1 MIMGKEFLQTV
12 NGICIS
18 HVNIYVDAKI
28 YVSFFIKENQM
39 KTIATLIA
47 GLFAVTAFAAE
58 PVAPAAAP
66 AELKLPAKA
75 PSAPVKMDA
84 VTKQDKHDVAKP
96 VAKAEKPAKS
106 EDKAPVKADA
116 KAATPAATVA
126 PAAK

>member
-1 MIMGKEFLQTV
+1 MFKLGKKFLESV
-12 NGICIS
+12 NGICSS
-18 HVNIYVDAKI
+18 HVNIYVDAKFYI
-28 YVSFFIKENQM
+28 SFFIKEKQM

-58 PVAPAAAP
+58 PAAP

-75 PSAPVKMDA
+75 PAAPVKMDA

-96 VAKAEKPAKS
+96 AKS
-106 EDKAPVKADA
+106 EDKAPAKADT
-116 KAATPAATVA
+116 KAAAPATTVA

>member
-1 MIMGKEFLQTV
+1 LGKKFLESV
-12 NGICIS
+12 NGICSS
-18 HVNIYVDAKI
+18 HVNIYVDAKFYI
-28 YVSFFIKENQM
+28 SFFIKEKQM

-75 PSAPVKMDA
+75 PATPVKMDA

-106 EDKAPVKADA
+106 EDKAPVKADT
-116 KAATPAATVA
+116 KAAAPATTATPAA
-126 PAAK
+126 K